1 MPKFRNFP
9 RFRKESEVDLTF
21 YMFFSSFLMSMSAW
35 CVFLWAV
42 RTGQFRDVEESKYQ
56 IWPKDGIGV
65 NPSTQPVRPS

>member
-1 MPKFRNFP
+1 MRKFRSFP
-9 RFRKESEVDLTF
+9 RFRKESEVDITF

-56 IWPKDGIGV
+56 IWPKNGV
-65 NPSTQPVRPS
+65 DMIQPSHPANP